1 MEGRYPFRF
10 WSRDLLNWAI
20 LNNDL
25 EPPRQA
31 AAVLGELRGSAQE
44 FAREIP
50 PQIILQGGMVG
61 GTQVDP
67 LTYVVTHLAERFA
80 VLGEESRLAAM
91 TELMTFSRRQ
101 GETIDQL
108 LSRFDLVRQRAQDLG
123 GFGLT
128 PEGFSW
134 LLLRACGVNDT
145 QLLQLLHPLQGRLPQ
160 NLQQY
165 RELQQSLRRMGHIL
179 EHSPANIGA

>member
-1 MEGRYPFRF
+1 MCQTIRGGTPKEVTRRPGLHKVFRHFQEGKFYV
-10 WSRDLLNWAI
+10 L

-50 PQIILQGGMVG
+50 PNIIIQGGMVDG
-61 GTQVDP
+61 IHVDP
-67 LTYVVTHLAERFA
+67 LTYVVTHLADRFA

-108 LSRFDLVRQRAQDLG
+108 LSRFDLVRQRAQDPR
-123 GFGLT
+123 GLR
-128 PEGFSW
+128 PHARRV
-134 LLLRACGVNDT
+134 LVALAACQRG
-145 QLLQLLHPLQGRLPQ
+145 
-160 NLQQY
+160 
-165 RELQQSLRRMGHIL
+165 
-179 EHSPANIGA
+179 